1 MHTST
6 YCVLLATAMSLI
18 AASTPCRVDSDLC
31 QRNSQLDISFG
42 LSGNVWC
49 DETLAR
55 ARTSEMPE
63 VDFAAAQ
70 HGQRY
75 LFVMFDPDAPVP
87 GCSFL
92 HALAM
97 VTFQNGQMNTET
109 SFLDYR
115 APSPPSG
122 THRYQM
128 YLYEWVSNDDSVTY
142 DPRPFSIAKLE
153 TDNNLSQAVA
163 VFQFRVPS

>member
-70 HGQRY
+70 H
-75 LFVMFDPDAPVP
+75 
-87 GCSFL
+87 
-92 HALAM
+92 
-97 VTFQNGQMNTET
+97 NGQMNTET